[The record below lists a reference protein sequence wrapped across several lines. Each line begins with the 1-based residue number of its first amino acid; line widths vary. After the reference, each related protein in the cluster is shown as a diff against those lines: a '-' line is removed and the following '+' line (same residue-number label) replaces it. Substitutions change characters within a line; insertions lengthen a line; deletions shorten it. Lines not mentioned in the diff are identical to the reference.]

1 MSQERWDV
9 ILRFVDGPLS
19 FQGEVTCRGPVVRLG
34 ANPGPGEMRLNGYR
48 GLDDRHAVITC
59 YEGGKIGIS
68 PVGENQVRVG
78 PHEFTEWE
86 TSSQSE
92 SLSSSLRATPFTWAP
107 LEGRDLCLRRSQR
120 LGLWQGVRSSRTPL
134 GRHQADG
141 Q

>member
-1 MSQERWDV
+1 M
-9 ILRFVDGPLS
+9 DGPLS

-86 TSSQSE
+86 DLQSIRKPVFLAE
-92 SLSSSLRATPFTWAP
+92 GNAIPWDPLEGARPLSSSGPS
-107 LEGRDLCLRRSQR
+107 G
-120 LGLWQGVRSSRTPL
+120 LGSGKSVRSSRTPL
-134 GRHQADG
+134 RRHRS
-141 Q
+141 